1 MSTVSDG
8 SKRRPGRPS
17 LLDRQHAL
25 DQLLSLFWR
34 KGYDAAT
41 QEEMLSATGLSSSTL
56 FRSFGNKADI
66 LRAVLGH
73 YAAYASV
80 LFAPLERGDGG
91 MADLQTFL
99 DNMQDWL
106 RGPMGP
112 AGCLVVETMQNPVNG
127 DPTIR
132 ALTDQHLNRLSQ
144 GLLAAVQRAAD
155 AGELE
160 AAAPAPFA
168 AALQAGVLGALSR
181 ARSGDMDDAVRL
193 LNGVRSLLR

>member
-1 MSTVSDG
+1 MSTLTDS

-17 LLDRQHAL
+17 LLDRQQAL

-41 QEEMLSATGLSSSTL
+41 QEEMLAATGLSSSTL

-66 LRAVLGH
+66 LHAVLGH

-80 LFAPLERGDGG
+80 LFAPLERGDSGV
-91 MADLQTFL
+91 ADLQTFL

-106 RGPMGP
+106 RSPMGP

-127 DPTIR
+127 DSRIR
-132 ALTDQHLNRLSQ
+132 TLTDQHLNRLSQ
-144 GLLAAVQRAAD
+144 GLRAAVRRAVD
-155 AGELE
+155 VGEFE
-160 AAAPAPFA
+160 VAAPECFA
-168 AALQAGVLGALSR
+168 DALQAGVLGALSR
-181 ARSGDMDDAVRL
+181 ARSRDVDDAVRL
-193 LNGVRSLLR
+193 LNGVRSLLH